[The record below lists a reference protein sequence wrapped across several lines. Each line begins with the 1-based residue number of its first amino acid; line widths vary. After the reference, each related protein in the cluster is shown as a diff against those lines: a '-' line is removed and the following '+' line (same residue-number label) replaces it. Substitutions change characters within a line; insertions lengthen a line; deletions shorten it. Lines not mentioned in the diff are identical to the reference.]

1 MARDGKR
8 FRKFSSP
15 SDQEGGGRR
24 IPRHVAII
32 MDGNGRWAMQRGIPR
47 NEGHRAGVE
56 RVKQIVDA
64 CLELGVEYLTIYA
77 FSTENWRRPKSE
89 VDGIMKLAEFFFLR
103 FFGEMRDKGVYFIHL
118 GSRNGLPGSIIKI
131 IETIEKNNTHERRM
145 NLSIAF
151 NYGGR
156 AEIISAFQRLGGKIL
171 NGELNPGEITEDHIR
186 DALYTKGIPD
196 PDLLI
201 RTGGEMRL
209 SNFLI
214 WQSAYSE
221 LWVTDVLWPDFTKD
235 LFLKA
240 IDDYGRRERRFG
252 GLRG

>member
-1 MARDGKR
+1 MGRGAKR
-8 FRKFSSP
+8 FRNVSAP
-15 SDQEGGGRR
+15 PAREGDGSR

-32 MDGNGRWAMQRGIPR
+32 MDGNGRWATQRGIPR
-47 NEGHRAGVE
+47 NEGHRAGAE
-56 RVKQIVDA
+56 RVKEIVDT
-64 CLELGVEYLTIYA
+64 CLELGIEYLTIYA

-89 VDGIMKLAEFFFLR
+89 VDGIMKLAEFFFVR

-118 GSRNGLPGSIIKI
+118 GSRKGLPGSIIKI
-131 IETIEKNNTHERRM
+131 IDTIEKNNTSEIRM

-156 AEIISAFQRLGGKIL
+156 AEITDAFKRLGERVLK
-171 NGELNPGEITEDHIR
+171 GELNPGDITEDHIR

-209 SNFLI
+209 SNFLV

-221 LWVTDVLWPDFTKD
+221 LWITDTLWPDFTKE

-240 IDDYGRRERRFG
+240 IADYGRRERRFG
-252 GLRG
+252 GLGG